1 MHIGAA
7 LIAAS
12 LAIYVSLMM
21 SLFGELFSGLLF
33 FLRITITNVN
43 YLSVYHDNPI
53 TLDEEHQKAQ
63 LKRMLDLEINPIH
76 GISSKWDYEN
86 KKWK

>member
-1 MHIGAA
+1 
-7 LIAAS
+7 
-12 LAIYVSLMM
+12 M
-21 SLFGELFSGLLF
+21 SLFGE
-33 FLRITITNVN
+33 FLVQRDHNSWLYIELDI
-43 YLSVYHDNPI
+43 SVYHDNPI
-53 TLDEEHQKAQ
+53 TLEEERQKAQ